1 MLDKL
6 ARLEE
11 EYRELEALLADP
23 EVLKDQKRYQALS
36 RRYAE
41 MGEILAL
48 IREYRKVLE
57 DLEGAESLLEDPE
70 LREVAKAEKEALE
83 ARKEALETGA

>member
-6 ARLEE
+6 ARLEG

-23 EVLKDQKRYQALS
+23 EILKDQKRYQALS

-41 MGEILAL
+41 MGEIIAL

-57 DLEGAESLLEDPE
+57 DLEGVESLLEDPE
-70 LREVAKAEKEALE
+70 LREVAKA
-83 ARKEALETGA
+83 